1 MKKKIVVLLC
11 AFMFWFQIPV
21 HATSI
26 TLGDEGIRNAVQRA
40 LKSKENAFDLESLK
54 GIEDLNRFPVR
65 NTKSLDEFEYI
76 PNLKK
81 LMIMNSGVQ
90 DYTPLKHLNELK
102 SLLITQFKKNDTQ
115 FDADVLKNI
124 HLTQLGF
131 QNINVVN
138 PERLPNTIHD
148 LSMVNTG
155 MEDANFLSGYQE
167 LERLIVRDERINPRT
182 LSLNHPQ
189 LQYLTLDSLGLESL
203 PDVDQL
209 NRLVFANFKNNELKN
224 VDSLKT
230 LPRLKELDLSKN
242 RISNFS
248 YIPNSVTDLKAFDQ
262 VTEVDLLEHEGVYS
276 FKNPFK
282 WIDGDV
288 IKPDIFSD
296 EIKYD
301 DENHQFTLKN
311 LDLVQ
316 EIRFLKK
323 DLSDGEKVMTGRLK
337 IGRIVKTS
345 PLIPLQPMPKVN
357 LPQEFMTSI
366 GNPYLFESLLKDH
379 PDIQTMTLDVPVN
392 YDVEGTLKRNL
403 NIVFKSGHVVS
414 HPITIVITSKTSEEE
429 KNTPKHD
436 LDTQNRPQ
444 QHEDKSHSVMPP
456 ETKSANK
463 SKTTTNN
470 KVEPNTLPLTGVS
483 ERDTVS
489 HYLIVFGMLLLVC
502 RSVRH
507 RPCK

>member
-26 TLGDEGIRNAVQRA
+26 TLEDEGIRNAIQRA

-65 NTKSLDEFEYI
+65 NTKSLAEFEYI

-90 DYTPLKHLNELK
+90 DYTPLKHFNELK
-102 SLLITQFKKNDTQ
+102 SLLITQLKKNDTQ

-124 HLTQLGF
+124 HLTQFGL
-131 QNINVVN
+131 QNINVIN
-138 PERLPNTIHD
+138 PERLPNTIRD

-155 MEDANFLSGYQE
+155 MEDANFLSGYQQ
-167 LERLIVRDERINPRT
+167 LERLIVRDERINPMT
-182 LSLNHPQ
+182 LRLNHPQ
-189 LQYLTLDSLGLESL
+189 LQYLTLDSLGLETL

-209 NRLVFANFKNNELKN
+209 NQLVFANFKNNELKN

-357 LPQEFMTSI
+357 SPQEFMTSI

-414 HPITIVITSKTSEEE
+414 HPITIVITSKTSQEE
-429 KNTPKHD
+429 KNTPKND
-436 LDTQNRPQ
+436 LDTQNRPLQ
-444 QHEDKSHSVMPP
+444 QNDKSNSVMPS
-456 ETKSANK
+456 ELKSTNK
-463 SKTTTNN
+463 SKTITNN
-470 KVEPNTLPLTGVS
+470 KAKQNSLPMTGVGVKYS
-483 ERDTVS
+483 VS

-507 RPCK
+507 RPYK

>member
-40 LKSKENAFDLESLK
+40 LKSKENTFDLESLK

-65 NTKSLDEFEYI
+65 NTKSLAEFEYI

-90 DYTPLKHLNELK
+90 DFTPLKHLNELK

-115 FDADVLKNI
+115 FDANVLKSI

-182 LSLNHPQ
+182 LSLNHTQ
-189 LQYLTLDSLGLESL
+189 LQYLTLESLGLESL

-230 LPRLKELDLSKN
+230 LLQLKELDLSKN
-242 RISNFS
+242 RISDLS
-248 YIPNSVTDLKAFDQ
+248 HIPSSVTDLKAFDQ
-262 VTEVDLLEHEGVYS
+262 VAEVDLLEHEGVYS

-282 WIDGDV
+282 WIDGHV
-288 IKPDIFSD
+288 IQPDIFSD

-323 DLSDGEKVMTGRLK
+323 DLSDGEKMMTGRLK

-345 PLIPLQPMPKVN
+345 PLIPLQPMPEVN
-357 LPQEFMTSI
+357 LPQEFTTSL

-379 PDIQTMTLDVPVN
+379 PEIQTMTLDVPVD
-392 YDVEGTLKRNL
+392 YDVEGALKRNL

-414 HPITIVITSKTSEEE
+414 HPVTIVITSKTSEEE

-436 LDTQNRPQ
+436 LDTQNRP
-444 QHEDKSHSVMPP
+444 EPRDDKSHLVMEP
-456 ETKSANK
+456 EVKSTNK

-502 RSVRH
+502 RFVRH
-507 RPCK
+507 RTCE

>member
-26 TLGDEGIRNAVQRA
+26 TLEDEGIRNAIQRA

-65 NTKSLDEFEYI
+65 NTKSLAEFEYI

-90 DYTPLKHLNELK
+90 DYTPLKHFNELK
-102 SLLITQFKKNDTQ
+102 SLLITQLKKNDTQ

-124 HLTQLGF
+124 HLTQFGL

-138 PERLPNTIHD
+138 PERLPNTIRD

-155 MEDANFLSGYQE
+155 MEDANFLSGYQQ
-167 LERLIVRDERINPRT
+167 LERLIVRDERINPMT
-182 LSLNHPQ
+182 LRLNHPQ
-189 LQYLTLDSLGLESL
+189 LQYLTLDSLGLETL

-209 NRLVFANFKNNELKN
+209 NQLVFANFKNNELKN

-414 HPITIVITSKTSEEE
+414 HPITIVITSKTSQEE
-429 KNTPKHD
+429 KNTPKND
-436 LDTQNRPQ
+436 LDTQNRPLQ
-444 QHEDKSHSVMPP
+444 QNDKSNSVMPS
-456 ETKSANK
+456 ELKSTNN
-463 SKTTTNN
+463 SKTITNN
-470 KVEPNTLPLTGVS
+470 KAKQNSLPMTGVGVKYS
-483 ERDTVS
+483 VS

-507 RPCK
+507 RPYK

>member
-26 TLGDEGIRNAVQRA
+26 TLEDEGIRNTIQRA

-65 NTKSLDEFEYI
+65 NTKSLAEFEYI

-102 SLLITQFKKNDTQ
+102 SLLITQLKKNDTQ

-124 HLTQLGF
+124 HLTQFGL

-138 PERLPNTIHD
+138 PERLPNTIRD

-155 MEDANFLSGYQE
+155 MEDANFLSGYQQ
-167 LERLIVRDERINPRT
+167 LERLIVRDERINPMT
-182 LSLNHPQ
+182 LRLNHPQ
-189 LQYLTLDSLGLESL
+189 LQYLTLDSLGLETL

-209 NRLVFANFKNNELKN
+209 NQLVFANFKNNELKN

-311 LDLVQ
+311 LDLVP

-414 HPITIVITSKTSEEE
+414 HPITIVITSKTSQEE
-429 KNTPKHD
+429 KNTPKND
-436 LDTQNRPQ
+436 LDTQNRPLQ
-444 QHEDKSHSVMPP
+444 QNDKSNSVMPS
-456 ETKSANK
+456 ELKSTNK
-463 SKTTTNN
+463 SKTKTNN
-470 KVEPNTLPLTGVS
+470 KAKQNSLPMTGVGVKYS
-483 ERDTVS
+483 VS

-507 RPCK
+507 RPYK

>member
-26 TLGDEGIRNAVQRA
+26 TLEDEGIRNAIQRA

-65 NTKSLDEFEYI
+65 NTKSLAEFEYI

-90 DYTPLKHLNELK
+90 DYTPLKHFNELK
-102 SLLITQFKKNDTQ
+102 SLLITQLKKNDTQ

-124 HLTQLGF
+124 HLTQFGL

-138 PERLPNTIHD
+138 PERLPNTIRD

-155 MEDANFLSGYQE
+155 MEDANFLSGYQQ
-167 LERLIVRDERINPRT
+167 LERLIVRDERINPMT
-182 LSLNHPQ
+182 LRLNHPQ
-189 LQYLTLDSLGLESL
+189 LQYLTLDSLGLETL

-209 NRLVFANFKNNELKN
+209 NQLVFANFKNNELKN

-414 HPITIVITSKTSEEE
+414 HPITIVITSKTSQEE
-429 KNTPKHD
+429 KNTPKND
-436 LDTQNRPQ
+436 LDTQNRPPHQ
-444 QHEDKSHSVMPP
+444 NDKSNSVMPS
-456 ETKSANK
+456 ELKSTNK
-463 SKTTTNN
+463 SKTITNN
-470 KVEPNTLPLTGVS
+470 KAKQNSLPMTGVGVKYS
-483 ERDTVS
+483 VS

-507 RPCK
+507 RPYK

>member
-26 TLGDEGIRNAVQRA
+26 TLEDVGIRNAIQRA

-65 NTKSLDEFEYI
+65 NTKSLAEFEYI

-102 SLLITQFKKNDTQ
+102 SLLITQLKKNDTQ

-124 HLTQLGF
+124 HLTQFGL

-138 PERLPNTIHD
+138 PERLPNTIRD

-155 MEDANFLSGYQE
+155 MEDANFLSGYQQ
-167 LERLIVRDERINPRT
+167 LERLIVRDERINPMT
-182 LSLNHPQ
+182 LRLNHPQ
-189 LQYLTLDSLGLESL
+189 LQYLTLDSLGLETL

-209 NRLVFANFKNNELKN
+209 NQLVFANFKNNELKN

-230 LPRLKELDLSKN
+230 LTRLKELDLSKN

-323 DLSDGEKVMTGRLK
+323 DFSDGEKVMTGRLK

-414 HPITIVITSKTSEEE
+414 HPITIVITSKTSQEE
-429 KNTPKHD
+429 KNTPKND
-436 LDTQNRPQ
+436 LDTQNRPLQ
-444 QHEDKSHSVMPP
+444 QNDKSNSVMPS
-456 ETKSANK
+456 ELKSTNK
-463 SKTTTNN
+463 SKTITNN
-470 KVEPNTLPLTGVS
+470 KAKQNSLPMTGVGVKYS
-483 ERDTVS
+483 VS

-507 RPCK
+507 RPYK

>member
-65 NTKSLDEFEYI
+65 NTKSLAEFEYI

-81 LMIMNSGVQ
+81 LMIMNSRVQ
-90 DYTPLKHLNELK
+90 DFTPLKHLNELK

-115 FDADVLKNI
+115 FDANVLKSI

-189 LQYLTLDSLGLESL
+189 LQYLTLESLGLESL

-230 LPRLKELDLSKN
+230 LLQLKELDLSKN
-242 RISNFS
+242 RISDLS
-248 YIPNSVTDLKAFDQ
+248 HIPSSVTDLKAFDQ
-262 VTEVDLLEHEGVYS
+262 VAEVDLLDHEGVYS

-282 WIDGDV
+282 WIDGHV
-288 IKPDIFSD
+288 IQPDIFSD

-323 DLSDGEKVMTGRLK
+323 DLSDGEKMMTGRLK

-345 PLIPLQPMPKVN
+345 PLIPLQPMPEVN
-357 LPQEFMTSI
+357 LPQEFTTSL

-379 PDIQTMTLDVPVN
+379 PEIQTMTLDVPVD
-392 YDVEGTLKRNL
+392 YDVEGALKRNL

-414 HPITIVITSKTSEEE
+414 HPVTIVITSKTSEEE

-436 LDTQNRPQ
+436 LDTQNRP
-444 QHEDKSHSVMPP
+444 EPRDDKSHLVMEP
-456 ETKSANK
+456 EVKSTNK

-502 RSVRH
+502 RFVRH
-507 RPCK
+507 RTCE

>member
-26 TLGDEGIRNAVQRA
+26 TLEDEGIRNAIQRA

-65 NTKSLDEFEYI
+65 NTKSLAEFEYI

-90 DYTPLKHLNELK
+90 DYTPLKHFNELK
-102 SLLITQFKKNDTQ
+102 SLLITQLKKNDTQ

-124 HLTQLGF
+124 HLTQFGL

-138 PERLPNTIHD
+138 PERLPNTIRD

-155 MEDANFLSGYQE
+155 MEDANFLSGYQQ
-167 LERLIVRDERINPRT
+167 LERLIVRDERINPLT
-182 LSLNHPQ
+182 LRLNHPQ
-189 LQYLTLDSLGLESL
+189 LQYLTLDSLGLETL

-209 NRLVFANFKNNELKN
+209 NQLVFANFKNNELKN

-414 HPITIVITSKTSEEE
+414 HPITIVITSKTSQEE
-429 KNTPKHD
+429 KNTPKND
-436 LDTQNRPQ
+436 LDTQNRPLQ
-444 QHEDKSHSVMPP
+444 QNDKSNSVMPS
-456 ETKSANK
+456 ELKSTNK
-463 SKTTTNN
+463 SKTITNN
-470 KVEPNTLPLTGVS
+470 KAKQNSLPMTGVGVKYS
-483 ERDTVS
+483 VS

-507 RPCK
+507 RPYK

>member
-26 TLGDEGIRNAVQRA
+26 TLEDEGIRNAIQRA

-65 NTKSLDEFEYI
+65 NTKSLAEFEYI

-90 DYTPLKHLNELK
+90 DYTPLKHFNELK
-102 SLLITQFKKNDTQ
+102 SLLITQLKKNDTQ

-124 HLTQLGF
+124 HLTQFGL

-138 PERLPNTIHD
+138 PERLPNTIRD

-155 MEDANFLSGYQE
+155 MEDANFLSGYQQ
-167 LERLIVRDERINPRT
+167 LERLIVRDERINPMT
-182 LSLNHPQ
+182 LRLNHPQ
-189 LQYLTLDSLGLESL
+189 LQYLTLDSLGLETL

-209 NRLVFANFKNNELKN
+209 NQLVFANFKNNELKN

-323 DLSDGEKVMTGRLK
+323 DLSDGEKVMTGHLK

-345 PLIPLQPMPKVN
+345 PLIPLQPIPKVN

-414 HPITIVITSKTSEEE
+414 HPITIVITSKTSQEE
-429 KNTPKHD
+429 KNTPKND
-436 LDTQNRPQ
+436 LDTQNRPLQ
-444 QHEDKSHSVMPP
+444 QNDKSNSVMPS
-456 ETKSANK
+456 ELKSTNK
-463 SKTTTNN
+463 SKTITNN
-470 KVEPNTLPLTGVS
+470 KAKQNSLPMTGVGVKYS
-483 ERDTVS
+483 VS

-507 RPCK
+507 RPYK